1 MPRDA
6 AESESLSSSTP
17 GAASSSPCV
26 PALGARADLFLV
38 SFLVLFLELACIR
51 WFPAHVLY
59 LTFFTNTVLMACFLG
74 MSVGCLAAGRPRTY
88 LKTTPVLLLLAL
100 AAGQAVEMA
109 RPAVERVVDVG
120 NQASPQLVYFGT
132 EYNVPD
138 LARFVV
144 PIETLAG
151 IFFLLL
157 ALVMLGPGQEL
168 GRCFTRI
175 PGRVEAYTVNILGSL
190 AGIVFFAACSWWQLP
205 PLAWFLVAGACLGWL
220 LRAQCA
226 PRPLT
231 VRVLLLVVAAFLA
244 NARSGEYRDQ
254 GRVTD
259 EVFWSP
265 YYRIDYNLEHRWI
278 VVNQIGH
285 QGMVPAADDRVPA
298 HAYAL
303 PHLLQRDSGRPPFED
318 ILIIGAGS
326 GNDVAQALLWGARH
340 VDAVEIDP
348 VIQRLGVQH
357 HPDRPYDD
365 ARVTVHLD
373 DGRNFLRSTGR
384 RYDLIVYAL
393 VDSLV
398 LHSSYSNLRLESY
411 LFTRE
416 AFADARHL
424 LKPGGV
430 FAMYNYFRQGWIVAR
445 LAQGVE
451 ETFGERPLIL
461 VLPHSEL
468 VEEASSGGFTLLLSG
483 QTAALRGA
491 FERQPEYWL
500 PRRRSPRPESASGFE
515 QRPDPNDRG
524 AWLRFGLATLI
535 PPAEMQSATDEW
547 PFLYLRRPMI
557 PGLAWRGMAIMGSL
571 ALVLILV
578 FLPRTSALGGARFDP
593 QMFFLGA
600 GFLLIET
607 KAVVQMAL
615 LFGSTWMVNS
625 VVFFAVLVMIL
636 LANLY
641 VLRADPRRLWPY
653 YAALLA
659 ALALNCVI
667 PLHWFLGLGRTLQL
681 AGSCALVFLPIL
693 FAGIIFATCFSRTA
707 LPDLAFGANIAG
719 AMLGGLAEYT
729 SMLLGFRYLMF
740 VAIAFYVLSAV
751 LRPRPAEALAPEPVA
766 ATGSS

>member
-1 MPRDA
+1 M
-6 AESESLSSSTP
+6 SSAT
-17 GAASSSPCV
+17 ASASFSPTA

-38 SFLVLFLELACIR
+38 SFLILFLELACIR

-74 MSVGCLAAGRPRTY
+74 MSVGCLAARRPRAY

-100 AAGQAVEMA
+100 AAGQAVESA
-109 RPAVERVVDVG
+109 RSAVARVVDVG

-138 LARFVV
+138 LARFVI
-144 PIETLAG
+144 PIEALAG
-151 IFFLLL
+151 TFFLLL

-168 GRCFTRI
+168 GRCLDRV
-175 PGRVEAYTVNILGSL
+175 PGRVEAYTLNILGSL

-205 PLAWFLVAGACLGWL
+205 PLAWFLIAGLCLGWL
-220 LRAQCA
+220 LRARCA
-226 PRPLT
+226 PRPLA

-244 NARSGEYRDQ
+244 NARSGEHRDQ

-259 EVFWSP
+259 VVFWSP
-265 YYRIDYNLEHRWI
+265 YYRVDYNLEHRWI

-285 QGMVPAADDRVPA
+285 QQMTPAADDRVPA

-303 PHLLQRDSGRPPFED
+303 PHLLQRDSGRPAFED
-318 ILIIGAGS
+318 VLIIGAGS
-326 GNDVAQALLWGARH
+326 GNDVAQALRWGARR

-348 VIQRLGVQH
+348 VIQRLGRQYH
-357 HPDRPYDD
+357 TDRPYDD
-365 ARVTVHLD
+365 SRVAVHLD
-373 DGRNFLRSTGR
+373 DGRNFLRSTTR
-384 RYDLIVYAL
+384 RYDLIIYAL

-416 AFADARHL
+416 AFADVRRL

-445 LAQGVE
+445 LSQGVE
-451 ETFGERPLIL
+451 ETFGERPLIM
-461 VLPHSEL
+461 VMPYRER
-468 VEEASSGGFTLLLSG
+468 VEETSSGGFTLLLAG
-483 QTAALRGA
+483 QTAALRDA
-491 FERQPEYWL
+491 FQRQPEYWL
-500 PRRRSPRPESASGFE
+500 PRTRSPHPESASGF
-515 QRPDPNDRG
+515 QQPRDGNDPG

-571 ALVLILV
+571 ALVLIMV
-578 FLPRTSALGGARFDP
+578 FLPRTSASVVTRFDP

-641 VLRADPRRLWPY
+641 VLRIAPTRLGPY
-653 YAALLA
+653 YAALFA
-659 ALALNCVI
+659 ALALNCVV
-667 PLHWFLGLGRTLQL
+667 PLNWFLGMGRMPQVV
-681 AGSCALVFLPIL
+681 GSCVLVFLPIL
-693 FAGIIFATCFSRTA
+693 FAGIIFAAAFRRTVA
-707 LPDLAFGANIAG
+707 PDLAFGANIAG

-729 SMLLGFRYLMF
+729 SMLLGFRYLMV
-740 VAIAFYVLSAV
+740 VAIAFYAGAVL
-751 LRPRPAEALAPEPVA
+751 LRPRPAETPVSAAAP
-766 ATGSS
+766 ATS